1 MTYNFKCGEAI
12 GWSRW
17 LNLETFQENR
27 MMKGE
32 NAVMVHATLKFA
44 PMWPIISTSTLDVV
58 HCALRGEEPAN
69 VRYIVYER
77 RSRSGKLSNPRPLFT
92 TRKALAQLCRNGNLD
107 DINDVGLPPCI
118 ASVVLGDMELPRP
131 HAFTSYRDD
140 DSDFEFD
147 PHGDE
152 SVDHEMHEIE
162 DENSSMQTDDTAVE
176 VKSEPRNLNAWLAD
190 LPKCSGKTVVLLG
203 AAART
208 WESVLYWLYTG
219 VIAFAPLSSAGKQKR
234 DEFIQEYLTANPG
247 RPIPTSC
254 KSIYRLADDLNLGS
268 LKRRALQHLE
278 SQLTAE
284 TNLHELFS
292 DFTSK
297 REDVKRIELLEVIK
311 HWDKLKS
318 STALKEKLVEI
329 TSGKLPHAAGVLA
342 DLLMRTSLN
351 DDDHPEKS

>member
-1 MTYNFKCGEAI
+1 MTYLQLTTFI
-12 GWSRW
+12 LYISFYLDSR
-17 LNLETFQENR
+17 
-27 MMKGE
+27 
-32 NAVMVHATLKFA
+32 AV
-44 PMWPIISTSTLDVV
+44 
-58 HCALRGEEPAN
+58 
-69 VRYIVYER
+69 
-77 RSRSGKLSNPRPLFT
+77 
-92 TRKALAQLCRNGNLD
+92 
-107 DINDVGLPPCI
+107 NDVGLPPCI

-140 DSDFEFD
+140 VSDFEFD

-152 SVDHEMHEIE
+152 FVDHEMHEIE

-176 VKSEPRNLNAWLAD
+176 VKSEPRNLSRYLSIPTFVQRYMTEIYRCLASGPTEMFRKD
-190 LPKCSGKTVVLLG
+190 GGSTRRRCSHVRSRMSMTTVRLFKCICIT
-203 AAART
+203 R

-254 KSIYRLADDLNLGS
+254 KSIYRLADDVSQNARLRKKIVNKSIPQLNLGS

-297 REDVKRIELLEVIK
+297 
-311 HWDKLKS
+311 
-318 STALKEKLVEI
+318 
-329 TSGKLPHAAGVLA
+329 
-342 DLLMRTSLN
+342 
-351 DDDHPEKS
+351 